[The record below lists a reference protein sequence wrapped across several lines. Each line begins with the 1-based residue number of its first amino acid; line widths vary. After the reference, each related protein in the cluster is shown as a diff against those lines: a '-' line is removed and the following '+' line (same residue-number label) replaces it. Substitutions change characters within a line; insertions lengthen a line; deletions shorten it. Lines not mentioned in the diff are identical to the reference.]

1 MKIAVAGTGYVGLS
15 LAVLLA
21 QQNEVVALDIDKTK
35 MDLINTRVS
44 PIEDIEISKFFKTKE
59 LNLTATLDKQYAY
72 QDAKFVIIATPTN
85 FDVKSNYFDTRSI
98 DDVVRDISEINIR
111 ATVIIKSTIPIGF
124 MSKLRKRFPM
134 VKLIFS
140 PEFLREGHA
149 LYDNLYPSRIVVGD
163 KSREAR
169 EFADLLVACA
179 IKSDI
184 EVLFT
189 NDVEAES
196 IKLFANT
203 YLAMRVAFFNELD
216 NYCISNEL
224 NAEGIIRGV
233 SLDERI
239 GNYYNNPSFGYGGYC
254 LPKDTKQL
262 LVNYSNVPQSLI
274 SAIVDSNVI
283 RKQTIAEQVL
293 KLKPKIVGVYRLVMK
308 YGSDN
313 FRDAAIIDV
322 IKLLA
327 NSGVQVL
334 VYEPNLNAN
343 DETLFY
349 LEQDLDVF
357 KHRSDV
363 ILTNRLHDDL
373 CDVSNKLFTRD
384 IFTRD

>member
-35 MDLINTRVS
+35 IDLINTRVS

-179 IKSDI
+179 IKNDI

-283 RKQTIAEQVL
+283 RKQTITEQVL

>member
-35 MDLINTRVS
+35 IDLINTRVS

-85 FDVKSNYFDTRSI
+85 FDVESNYFDTRSI

-134 VKLIFS
+134 LKLIFS

-322 IKLLA
+322 MKLLA

>member
-1 MKIAVAGTGYVGLS
+1 
-15 LAVLLA
+15 
-21 QQNEVVALDIDKTK
+21 
-35 MDLINTRVS
+35 
-44 PIEDIEISKFFKTKE
+44 
-59 LNLTATLDKQYAY
+59 
-72 QDAKFVIIATPTN
+72 
-85 FDVKSNYFDTRSI
+85 
-98 DDVVRDISEINIR
+98 
-111 ATVIIKSTIPIGF
+111 

-179 IKSDI
+179 IKNDI

-283 RKQTIAEQVL
+283 RKQTITEQVL

>member
-224 NAEGIIRGV
+224 NAEEIIRGV